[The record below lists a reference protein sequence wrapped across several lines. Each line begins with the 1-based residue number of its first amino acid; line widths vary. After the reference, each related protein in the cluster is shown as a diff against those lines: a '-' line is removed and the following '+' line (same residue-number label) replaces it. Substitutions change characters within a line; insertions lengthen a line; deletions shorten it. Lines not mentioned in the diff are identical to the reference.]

1 MSAIRRVVTGHDSD
15 GVAVILDDRAAPN
28 AQVRPAAGN
37 LVSTLL
43 WVTDEAPADISAAGD
58 RADRTMGTAPPPMG
72 SVFRV
77 VEFPPEDGAKID
89 NEAVLR
95 GMGIAQP
102 NGAPA
107 PRHFMMHRT
116 KSIDYAIVMD
126 GEIWLLL
133 DKDEVLLK
141 SGDTVVQQGTNHSW
155 ANRSDRP
162 CRIAFVL
169 IDADAPPAWTLQ
181 SGRP

>member
-1 MSAIRRVVTGHDSD
+1 MSTIRRVVTGHDGE
-15 GVAVILDDRAAPN
+15 GVAVILEDRAAPN

-89 NEAVLR
+89 NAVVLQ
-95 GMGIAQP
+95 GMGIAKP
-102 NGAPA
+102 DGAPP

-116 KSIDYAIVMD
+116 KSIDYAIVME

-141 SGDTVVQQGTNHSW
+141 PGDTVVQQGTNHSW
-155 ANRSDRP
+155 ANRGDRP
-162 CRIAFVL
+162 CKIAFVL
-169 IDADAPPAWTLQ
+169 IDAHEPPAWAQ
-181 SGRP
+181 KPGGG